1 MTTKEEKLQKIYE
14 LTKAVNELKAEK
26 KDTAA
31 GYRDQIKEVEK
42 NIADL
47 VDEVENPQQES

>member
-14 LTKAVNELKAEK
+14 LTKAVNELKTEK